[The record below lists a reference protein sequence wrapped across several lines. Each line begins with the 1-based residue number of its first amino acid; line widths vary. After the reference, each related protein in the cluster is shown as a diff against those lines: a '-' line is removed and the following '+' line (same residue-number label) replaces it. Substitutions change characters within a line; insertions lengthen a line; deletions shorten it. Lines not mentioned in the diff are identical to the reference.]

1 MLNATTSARKAQ
13 NSPMKLSRKTLLAV
27 GVVAIGAAAYP
38 VASSFAVTSQPAPKI
53 VSASISCPMSAAT
66 ATKLAEKEA
75 EVPSISQVALTKAIA
90 DKSVTLIDVNGSAS
104 YKDGHIPTALDF
116 EAIKDLKAALP
127 TDKNALVVAYC
138 GNEYCGAYKQAATAA
153 MKLGYTNVQHFS
165 PGIAGWKASGAA
177 VEKA

>member
-1 MLNATTSARKAQ
+1 
-13 NSPMKLSRKTLLAV
+13 MKLTRKSLLAV
-27 GVVAIGAAAYP
+27 AVVAVGAAAYP
-38 VASSFAVTSQPAPKI
+38 VANSFAVSETSAPKI
-53 VSASISCPMSAAT
+53 VSTTISCPMSEAT
-66 ATKLAEKEA
+66 ANQLATEKA

-90 DKSVTLIDVNGSAS
+90 DKTVTVIDVNGSAS

-127 TDKNALVVAYC
+127 ADKNALVVAYC
-138 GNEYCGAYKQAATAA
+138 GSEYCGAYKQAATAA